1 MALELGFQP
10 YQGSHANKR
19 HSWLAM
25 EATSSNIDEVWLGA
39 LRCLHTLEEQVPAP
53 LILGRLARRPF
64 TKHDRNIHIIIKL
77 KSERFFVFVIKNDK

>member
-25 EATSSNIDEVWLGA
+25 EATSSKKSITSSHKSGSNWRNVVKTPTDEVQAPMIDFQLWTEL
-39 LRCLHTLEEQVPAP
+39 LRAVTLS
-53 LILGRLARRPF
+53 
-64 TKHDRNIHIIIKL
+64 H
-77 KSERFFVFVIKNDK
+77 